1 MDFMSAFFAKPV
13 EDRRTPCSGSVER
26 RELKTFAEADSKALF
41 EAV

>member
-13 EDRRTPCSGSVER
+13 EGRRTPCSGSVER
-26 RELKTFAEADSKALF
+26 RGLMTLAKADFKALF